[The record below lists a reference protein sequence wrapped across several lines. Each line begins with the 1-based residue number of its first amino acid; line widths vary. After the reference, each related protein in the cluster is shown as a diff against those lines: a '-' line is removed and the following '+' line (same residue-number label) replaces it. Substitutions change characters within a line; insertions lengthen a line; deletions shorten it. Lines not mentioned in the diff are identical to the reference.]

1 MAEDS
6 LIKGQNREIERD
18 ISMKHFYE
26 TFLHLSQ
33 NIYHA
38 IWKKKQ
44 LRGDKKNG
52 NSNNSSIVA
61 SATPSY
67 NVCYLASQLCVC
79 VCVCVCVSVCLC
91 VSDSKSKWVKK
102 SSAWMCCPNI
112 LFCEDFGLW
121 FLSQF
126 NDYTYKMKPRRLNSR
141 NLEQLN
147 LSTSTKSATVNK
159 FTTKHKK
166 KKRRQML
173 RSLWQNKKD

>member
-1 MAEDS
+1 M
-6 LIKGQNREIERD
+6 
-18 ISMKHFYE
+18 
-26 TFLHLSQ
+26 
-33 NIYHA
+33 
-38 IWKKKQ
+38 KKKQ

-67 NVCYLASQLCVC
+67 IVCYLASQLCVC
-79 VCVCVCVSVCLC
+79 ASVYVCVCVCLTQNQNEL
-91 VSDSKSKWVKK
+91 

-126 NDYTYKMKPRRLNSR
+126 HDYTYKMKPWRLNSR

-147 LSTSTKSATVNK
+147 LSTSTKSATANK

-166 KKRRQML
+166 KKWRQML

>member
-18 ISMKHFYE
+18 ISMRHFYE

-79 VCVCVCVSVCLC
+79 VCVCVCLCLCLCLC
-91 VSDSKSKWVKK
+91 VCVCLTQNQNELKKAQRGCVVRIYYFVKISVCDS
-102 SSAWMCCPNI
+102 CPNLMTI
-112 LFCEDFGLW
+112 HIKWSHEDLTQGI
-121 FLSQF
+121 
-126 NDYTYKMKPRRLNSR
+126 
-141 NLEQLN
+141 
-147 LSTSTKSATVNK
+147 
-159 FTTKHKK
+159 
-166 KKRRQML
+166 
-173 RSLWQNKKD
+173 